1 MSRYHV
7 ARLGHL
13 AALGLTVLVA
23 SGCGSLLPNQATSYY
38 LLQDLRAGTAQAP
51 AGPAANAATPA
62 TLQPEPA
69 PKAVSSAG
77 SATRQAPVA
86 GNTRRSRSQSK
97 GRSAKPVLH
106 ARRAATAL
114 PVAAKT
120 AAAPLATAPA
130 TAPAPA
136 PVATPTTAP
145 APPALPAMLIS
156 INPASTLY
164 ESAGIVFSR
173 GPVERAYYQLGSWS
187 ERPSRRLGLMIEQR
201 LVKAV
206 AAGLPL
212 STVALDTSGVRGD
225 WLLGVRLTELYHDT
239 TTQPDRAVV
248 TVEVELVD
256 WNKRHMLD
264 RAIFSATAPLQTE
277 QIDGAVSALNE
288 GLTRVLDQLEQWLDA
303 KARSQ
308 RSFTHDPRTRRE

>member
-7 ARLGHL
+7 ARLRYL
-13 AALGLTVLVA
+13 AALGLTVLIA
-23 SGCGSLLPNQATSYY
+23 GGCGSLLPNQGTSYY
-38 LLQDLRAGTAQAP
+38 LLQDLRAGTAQAS
-51 AGPAANAATPA
+51 AGPAASATA
-62 TLQPEPA
+62 TRPLQPEPA
-69 PKAVSSAG
+69 SKAVSSPG

-86 GNTRRSRSQSK
+86 GNTRRSRSQPK
-97 GRSAKPVLH
+97 GSSAKPVLH
-106 ARRAATAL
+106 TRRAATAQ
-114 PVAAKT
+114 PVAANT
-120 AAAPLATAPA
+120 AAATVPSAPA
-130 TAPAPA
+130 S
-136 PVATPTTAP
+136 AP
-145 APPALPAMLIS
+145 APPPAPPAPPAMLIS

-201 LVKAV
+201 LVKAI

-264 RAIFSATAPLQTE
+264 RAIFSTTAPLQTE

-303 KARSQ
+303 KASSQ
-308 RSFTHDPRTRRE
+308 RSFTHDPRTRRD